1 VIPVSV
7 PDLVGNEARYLQE
20 CIDSGFVSSVG
31 PFVAAFEES
40 VARAT
45 GARHAVAT
53 SSGTTGLHIALVAAA
68 VTPGDLVIIPSYTF
82 IATANAVSHA
92 GAEPWLT
99 DVSPESWTLDPHQL
113 RTALNQ
119 QTKRDPEGI
128 MHKQTGKRV
137 AAVMPVY
144 TLGHPADMEAIN
156 EVALEF
162 GLPVVA
168 DAAAAIGAEYKG
180 RSIGMEAP
188 VSVFSFNGNKT
199 ITSGGGGAVVTND
212 AEKAAK
218 IRHLS
223 TTARVSNDYLHDQVG
238 YNYRMTNL
246 QAAVGVAQ
254 LERATDLVMKR
265 QQIARNYENELAA
278 LGVRFAPQSEW
289 AVSSRWLSC
298 AILPDGS
305 QRSVA
310 EIVDEFAAQ
319 QVQVRPFWRP
329 MHEQPP
335 YSRCLR
341 EPTPVTDQL
350 WRRVLTLPSSS
361 SLSSEDQTRVIEATR
376 RVLSS

>member
-1 VIPVSV
+1 M
-7 PDLVGNEARYLQE
+7 
-20 CIDSGFVSSVG
+20 
-31 PFVAAFEES
+31 
-40 VARAT
+40 
-45 GARHAVAT
+45 
-53 SSGTTGLHIALVAAA
+53 AAA
-68 VTPGDLVIIPSYTF
+68 VTSGDLVIIPSYTF

-92 GAEPWLT
+92 GAKPWLL
-99 DVSPESWTLDPHQL
+99 DISPESWTLDPHQL
-113 RTALNQ
+113 RTALKQ
-119 QTKRDPEGI
+119 QTKRGPDGV

-144 TLGHPADMEAIN
+144 TLGHPADMDAIN

-162 GLPVVA
+162 KLPVVA

-180 RSIGMEAP
+180 RPIGPEAP

-199 ITSGGGGAVVTND
+199 ITSGGGGAVVTD
-212 AEKAAK
+212 DSETAAK
-218 IRHLS
+218 IRHLT
-223 TTARVSNDYLHDQVG
+223 TTARVSNDYLHDQIG

-254 LERATDLVMKR
+254 LERADDLVTTRK
-265 QQIARNYENELAA
+265 QIAKTYENELAA
-278 LGVRFAPQSEW
+278 IGVGFAPQAEW

-305 QRSVA
+305 KRSVA
-310 EIVDEFAAQ
+310 EIVDGFAAQ
-319 QVQVRPFWRP
+319 QVQVRSFWRP

-335 YSRCLR
+335 YSRSLR

-361 SLSSEDQTRVIEATR
+361 NLSSEDQARVIEATR
-376 RVLSS
+376 QVVSS